1 MTGMD
6 IAKTVTT
13 TRVDAITYFLDRAGI
28 AYELVRHVPAT
39 SAYAEA
45 LASHESPDRVAK
57 TVIVRDGRTPVIA
70 VVPAS
75 RRLDVHKLSELLGA
89 THRLQLATE
98 DQIAGDFPLL
108 QVGAIPPFGPIEPTA
123 EVIDR
128 RLLEAARILC
138 PAGDHRY
145 SVLVD
150 PHDLVRIT
158 AAQVADICQ
167 D

>member
-1 MTGMD
+1 MD
-6 IAKTVTT
+6 IAKAVTT
-13 TRVDAITYFLDRAGI
+13 TRVDAITYFLDRTGI
-28 AYELVRHVPAT
+28 EYELVVHRPAV

-57 TVIVRDGRTPVIA
+57 TVILRDDATPVIA

-75 RRLDVHKLSELLGA
+75 RRLDMHKLRELLGA

-98 DQIAGDFPLL
+98 DQIARDFPLL
-108 QVGAIPPFGPIEPTA
+108 QIGAIPPFGPIEPTT
-123 EVIDR
+123 EVIDW

-150 PHDLVRIT
+150 PHDLVRIA
-158 AAQVADICQ
+158 AAQVADISQ